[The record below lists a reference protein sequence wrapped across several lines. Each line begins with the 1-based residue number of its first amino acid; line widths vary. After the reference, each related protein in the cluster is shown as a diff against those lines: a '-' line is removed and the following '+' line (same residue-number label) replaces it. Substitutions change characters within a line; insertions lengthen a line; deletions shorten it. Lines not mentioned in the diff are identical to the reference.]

1 MLILRIRFNFA
12 LFSFLFEKVT
22 EDWMLRNVLGIEKS
36 ICGGI
41 WKVLHDRLNGC
52 LGPDDILNQLSLLVV
67 DFIEWCFELITS
79 FIDFTLDMLSKFLIP
94 NSWTKSNFGQLF
106 PTNVWMRNY
115 MVSTCEIFIGVSVSK
130 LFGIPV
136 SFSCM
141 IYAICHKLID
151 LFFRWQ
157 CFHNIHVLD
166 LLINAEILINGKI
179 VLLIELVE
187 HVRYILELSLE
198 VFAV

>member
-1 MLILRIRFNFA
+1 
-12 LFSFLFEKVT
+12 
-22 EDWMLRNVLGIEKS
+22 
-36 ICGGI
+36 
-41 WKVLHDRLNGC
+41 
-52 LGPDDILNQLSLLVV
+52 
-67 DFIEWCFELITS
+67 
-79 FIDFTLDMLSKFLIP
+79 
-94 NSWTKSNFGQLF
+94 
-106 PTNVWMRNY
+106 

-187 HVRYILELSLE
+187 HIRYILEFSLE
-198 VFAV
+198 VFAVLENPLFNTCVIESLLQFSLDNNFAILENSKEGVIGES